1 MTKLFVPMRQRT
13 YKKIKRG
20 EEMYCTFKESPFA
33 ISEELRSNFSFINYM
48 QYEKTNILP
57 PNKDAVPFIG
67 WYRYCG
73 LSTYPDPED
82 NYMYPKPKNQN
93 DLVFAEVEVPEN
105 QVVFSN
111 ALGWP
116 AFSYG
121 EYYPRSN
128 TIEELE
134 KEWEVFNNLSEFEQT
149 LWVLESWERVF
160 NVAPE
165 SDFVFGSFWKLTPEM
180 LIE

>member
-1 MTKLFVPMRQRT
+1 MPVVFDSNPEKNFCPKKTDFEKILHTMIEIKKEVEVNDQIICADAAENLQKL
-13 YKKIKRG
+13 KRG

-93 DLVFAEVEVPEN
+93 DLVFAEVEVPEIK
-105 QVVFSN
+105 
-111 ALGWP
+111 
-116 AFSYG
+116 SYLVMRLVG
-121 EYYPRSN
+121 QHLAMGN
-128 TIEELE
+128 TIRDRILL
-134 KEWEVFNNLSEFEQT
+134 KN
-149 LWVLESWERVF
+149 
-160 NVAPE
+160 
-165 SDFVFGSFWKLTPEM
+165 
-180 LIE
+180 